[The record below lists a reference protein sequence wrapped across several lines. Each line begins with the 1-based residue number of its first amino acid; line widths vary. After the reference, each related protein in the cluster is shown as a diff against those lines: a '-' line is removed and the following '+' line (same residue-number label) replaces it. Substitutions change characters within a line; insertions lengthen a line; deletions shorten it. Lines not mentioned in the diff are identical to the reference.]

1 MMFRIT
7 ERLKHFKSINSLL
20 FFITFLILF
29 LPTYQYSFQ
38 YNWSREDQSHGL
50 IVLFI
55 VIYLLWN
62 KLPSLALQPI
72 ITGFEKL
79 LGWSILLLGLLVFVI
94 GRSQNILLLDLG
106 SQLPVLLGAVI
117 LLAGCSG
124 VKKLWFPIFFMLF
137 MLPIPQ
143 AFLTQ
148 VTLPM
153 KIAVST
159 VAEWVIYHTSSIPIA
174 REGVMLFVD
183 QYRLFVAD
191 ACAGVHTL
199 ISLEALGLLYL
210 DLVKS
215 SSVLRN
221 VILAALVV
229 PISFV
234 ANVVRVIILILIT
247 YFYGNAVAQGFIHE
261 YAGMVLFLVAL
272 SLILFTD
279 KLLLSA
285 FGNRSSQGVRN
296 A

>member
-1 MMFRIT
+1 MSKKIA
-7 ERLKHFKSINSLL
+7 HFKNINVLL
-20 FFITFLILF
+20 FFAVFLF
-29 LPTYQYSFQ
+29 LFFPTYHYSFQ

-50 IVLFI
+50 IVLLI

-62 KLPSLALQPI
+62 KLPSLTLKPSITIFESLIGWLFIVIGLI
-72 ITGFEKL
+72 I
-79 LGWSILLLGLLVFVI
+79 FVL

-106 SQLPVLLGAVI
+106 SQLPVLLGGI
-117 LLAGCSG
+117 TLLAGFAG

-153 KIAVST
+153 KVAVST
-159 VAEWVIYHTSSIPIA
+159 VAEWVIYHLSNIPIA
-174 REGVMLFVD
+174 REGVMLFVG

-215 SSVLRN
+215 SSLFRN
-221 VILAALVV
+221 ISLALLVI
-229 PISFV
+229 PISFA
-234 ANVVRVIILILIT
+234 ANVIRVIILILIT

-272 SLILFTD
+272 T
-279 KLLLSA
+279 LLLVVDKALTSIA
-285 FGNRSSQGVRN
+285 PSTMLKSVKND
-296 A
+296 

>member
-1 MMFRIT
+1 MISLPKQFA
-7 ERLKHFKSINSLL
+7 HFKNINL
-20 FFITFLILF
+20 FIFFVVFLILF
-29 LPTYQYSFQ
+29 SPTYHYSFLH
-38 YNWSREDQSHGL
+38 NWSREDQSHGL

-55 VIYLLWN
+55 VIYLLWT
-62 KLPSLALQPI
+62 KLPTLVLKPSISLSEQMI
-72 ITGFEKL
+72 
-79 LGWSILLLGLLVFVI
+79 GWLVTALGLVVFVI
-94 GRSQNILLLDLG
+94 GRSQNILILDLG
-106 SQLPVLLGAVI
+106 AQIPVLLGGLI
-117 LLAGCSG
+117 LLSG
-124 VKKLWFPIFFMLF
+124 FSGAKKLWFPLFFMLF

-159 VAEWVIYHTSSIPIA
+159 VAEWVIYQTSQIPIA

-215 SSVLRN
+215 QSVWRN
-221 VILAALVV
+221 VILALLVI
-229 PISFV
+229 PISFT
-234 ANVVRVIILILIT
+234 ANVIRVIILILIT
-247 YFYGNAVAQGFIHE
+247 YYFGNAVAQGFIHE
-261 YAGMVLFLVAL
+261 YAGLVLFLVAL
-272 SLILFTD
+272 SLILLTD
-279 KLLLSA
+279 KVLMNLFSA
-285 FGNRSSQGVRN
+285 KVSKEVSV

>member
-1 MMFRIT
+1 MLSIT
-7 ERLKHFKSINSLL
+7 KQLTHFKNINLLL
-20 FFITFLILF
+20 FFLVFLILF
-29 LPTYQYSFQ
+29 LPTYHYSFQ

-62 KLPSLALQPI
+62 KLPDLSLKQTISPLESI
-72 ITGFEKL
+72 S
-79 LGWSILLLGLLVFVI
+79 GWFFVLTGLLTFVV
-94 GRSQNILLLDLG
+94 GRSQNILILDLG
-106 SQLPVLLGAVI
+106 AQMPVLLGSII
-117 LLAGCSG
+117 LLAGFKG
-124 VKKLWFPIFFMLF
+124 AKKLWFPIFFMLF

-159 VAEWVIYHTSSIPIA
+159 VAEWIIYHTSSIPIA

-215 SSVLRN
+215 SSIWRN
-221 VILAALVV
+221 IILAILVI
-229 PISFV
+229 PISFT
-234 ANVVRVIILILIT
+234 ANVIRVIILILIT
-247 YFYGNAVAQGFIHE
+247 YYFGNAVAQGFIHE

-272 SLILFTD
+272 SLILVTD
-279 KLLLSA
+279 KFLSTM
-285 FGNRSSQGVRN
+285 FVNQRVEV
-296 A
+296 

>member
-1 MMFRIT
+1 MLIFSKQ
-7 ERLKHFKSINSLL
+7 LAHFKNINVLIL
-20 FFITFLILF
+20 FAVFLILF
-29 LPTYQYSFQ
+29 LPTYHYSFQ
-38 YNWSREDQSHGL
+38 YNWNREDQSHGL

-62 KLPSLALQPI
+62 KLPSL
-72 ITGFEKL
+72 KL
-79 LGWSILLLGLLVFVI
+79 KPKISMLEMLFGWCFVLLGLAIFII

-106 SQLPVLLGAVI
+106 SQLPVLLGGI
-117 LLAGCSG
+117 LLLAGFAG
-124 VKKLWFPIFFMLF
+124 AKKLWFPIFFMLF

-159 VAEWVIYHTSSIPIA
+159 VAEWVIYHTSNIPIA

-215 SSVLRN
+215 TSVWRN
-221 VILAALVV
+221 IILAILVI
-229 PISFV
+229 PISFT
-234 ANVVRVIILILIT
+234 ANVIRVIILILIT
-247 YFYGNAVAQGFIHE
+247 YFFGNAVAQGFIHE

-272 SLILFTD
+272 TLILVTD
-279 KLLLSA
+279 KFLSTLLVGNTSKRGVSA
-285 FGNRSSQGVRN
+285 
-296 A
+296 

>member
-1 MMFRIT
+1 MNISFKQQI
-7 ERLKHFKSINSLL
+7 EHFKNGNLL
-20 FFITFLILF
+20 VFFAVYLILF
-29 LPTYQYSFQ
+29 LPTYYYSFQ
-38 YNWSREDQSHGL
+38 YNWNREDQSHGL

-62 KLPSLALQPI
+62 KLPLLKYKSTISRFEQ
-72 ITGFEKL
+72 ITGWF
-79 LGWSILLLGLLVFVI
+79 ILILGLVIFVV
-94 GRSQNILLLDLG
+94 GRSQNILILDLG
-106 SQLPVLLGAVI
+106 SQMPVLFGGVI
-117 LLAGCSG
+117 LLAGFTG
-124 VKKLWFPIFFMLF
+124 AKKLWFPIFFMLF

-159 VAEWVIYHTSSIPIA
+159 VAESVLFHLSNIPIA

-215 SSVLRN
+215 KSVWRN
-221 VILAALVV
+221 ILLAILVI
-229 PISFV
+229 PISFT
-234 ANVVRVIILILIT
+234 ANVIRVIVLVLIT
-247 YFYGNAVAQGFIHE
+247 FYFGNQAAQGFIHE

-272 SLILFTD
+272 TLILMMD
-279 KLLLSA
+279 SILNKL
-285 FGNRSSQGVRN
+285 FKGNVIVN

>member
-1 MMFRIT
+1 M
-7 ERLKHFKSINSLL
+7 LSVAKQLGHFKNINVLVV
-20 FFITFLILF
+20 FITFLILF
-29 LPTYQYSFQ
+29 LPTYYYSIQ

-55 VIYLLWN
+55 VIYLLWS
-62 KLPSLALQPI
+62 KLPTLQLKSNITLA
-72 ITGFEKL
+72 EKMF
-79 LGWSILLLGLLVFVI
+79 GWLFVAIGLLVFIV
-94 GRSQNILLLDLG
+94 GRSQNILILDLG
-106 SQLPVLLGAVI
+106 SQLPVLLGAII
-117 LLAGCSG
+117 LLSGFAGA
-124 VKKLWFPIFFMLF
+124 KKLWFPIFFMLF

-159 VAEWVIYHTSSIPIA
+159 VAEWVIYYTSNIPIA

-199 ISLEALGLLYL
+199 VSLEALGLLYL

-215 SSVLRN
+215 TSVWRN
-221 VILAALVV
+221 LILATLVI
-229 PISFV
+229 PISFT
-234 ANVVRVIILILIT
+234 ANVIRVIVLILIT
-247 YFYGNAVAQGFIHE
+247 YFFGNAVAQGFIHE

-272 SLILFTD
+272 SLILLTD
-279 KLLLSA
+279 KFLSSIFVNNTKPGPKSA
-285 FGNRSSQGVRN
+285 
-296 A
+296 